1 MGAHRT
7 AYRRRARPGLA
18 PAFEPRVVADTHP
31 GQRRDLHGSARGRL
45 GQTSDIGVGQEAELV
60 RDKEDEPVWE
70 RLILTAAL
78 LGFFMISLDATAS
91 LRT

>member
-1 MGAHRT
+1 M
-7 AYRRRARPGLA
+7 
-18 PAFEPRVVADTHP
+18 
-31 GQRRDLHGSARGRL
+31 
-45 GQTSDIGVGQEAELV
+45 SDIGVGQEAELV